1 MISFA
6 KMSSVQFVSFSYT
19 IRAFP
24 TTLQWPSLPKIEGN
38 IFLVPQDIPYQPF
51 SNHQEGKYQYNHGI
65 VFVATTA
72 VSSQPNCP
80 CFWCVPHVFPG
91 TPQDPHGSAHPALL
105 PAQHSPCGRCRHK
118 HSHGNTDSSIDTPT
132 KLEWPI
138 SNSMQKLDFGQSCLT
153 SAPSLLLTV
162 SPEEMCWN
170 IQHQP
175 MRGFSLTVKGFLSNN
190 FIR

>member
-38 IFLVPQDIPYQPF
+38 FFLAPQDIPYQPF

-72 VSSQPNCP
+72 VSSQPNSP

-105 PAQHSPCGRCRHK
+105 PVQHSPCGRCRHK
-118 HSHGNTDSSIDTPT
+118 HSHGNTDSSIVTPT

-138 SNSMQKLDFGQSCLT
+138 SNSMQKTWLWSVLFDFR
-153 SAPSLLLTV
+153 PITV
-162 SPEEMCWN
+162 AHYFSWGDVRN
-170 IQHQP
+170 IQHQL
-175 MRGFSLTVKGFLSNN
+175 MRGFSLTVEVFFPTTL
-190 FIR
+190 